1 MNISIDKKIEG
12 EVQSF
17 DQAFALIIN
26 VLDRRF
32 GLEGRLWVSEG
43 GRDIKQDHATFRDI
57 GAVVLKKTDKD
68 AYSFSTS
75 IPISPMCRY
84 LYIPKSR

>member
-43 GRDIKQDHATFRDI
+43 GRDIKQDHATFRGI
-57 GAVVLKKTDKD
+57 GAVVLKKPIRTR
-68 AYSFSTS
+68 
-75 IPISPMCRY
+75 IPWPRFLKFLM
-84 LYIPKSR
+84 